1 MAEIQTALRN
11 GDAPKV
17 LTLVSEHER
26 RFPVSAWAPEREGA
40 RVLARCPQ
48 ADAFEARTLGAGIL
62 GCASASLLA
71 GHVRA
76 TQVADGATR

>member
-48 ADAFEARTLGAGIL
+48 ADPLEARTLGHAFL
-62 GCASASLLA
+62 DAHPLSPLA

-76 TQVADGATR
+76 TCGLDGATR